1 MRLWKRMISSLLA
14 IATIASLC
22 ITPVNISYADGGA
35 GDGAGNTSGTGGSKG
50 GTWSSDRT
58 GIRVYVVN
66 ENGELMSN
74 IVDIISDPKIPQ
86 YSTLACFGTRGIGTY
101 QWYKAGSIRANDFYD
116 STANMIGDET
126 TQVVI
131 LNAKDIVGRGDKTI
145 VGNGMP
151 IQDYA
156 GGKFTTSG
164 ETLRKFML
172 GSGSSSD
179 LWGGGTVSGGNGG
192 NTTVPD
198 NPSVDVGS
206 VVSKILD
213 ALDSKVIAYK
223 ALGEL
228 SPQEIIV
235 LIGRDIEAKAT
246 EIATATNSSGGPMYT
261 DAQKQVII
269 AAMDKYKKDLESS
282 LLSGTPTAQLET
294 GSLIQVAYAD
304 TTDESLSP
312 LYKNGFLVDLM
323 EFTINGITLF
333 DFNKAS
339 GIDKNGWSNIPGTNT
354 PSFLQ
359 TCADHNFIV
368 FMEPLF
374 YNRLNKKNGDTSSYL
389 FYGTVSNYGKFINDE
404 AAKGGWSNG
413 DNTGGNLD
421 RALHKSLTWSMYTE
435 NLLQTSG
442 MSIQP
447 GTKHPNFNGEM
458 PNNVFMNA
466 KWWGFGLHYYKFKS
480 TTATHTWDSHNYPI
494 TNPGPHGDNPNY
506 KEHPA
511 PDPTKD
517 PCTSTTVEK
526 NKNKLH
532 YRIVKVYDQEVL
544 YASIDENGELNLTK
558 GTEHVSTHVREQTL
572 PKIEV
577 QDEMPEYRMVE
588 WKYTYDQ
595 YVPVTEGGTE
605 STKWED
611 EPIAG
616 RTVVNSDIAA

>member
-1 MRLWKRMISSLLA
+1 MISSLLV

-58 GIRVYVVN
+58 GIRVYAVN
-66 ENGELMSN
+66 ENGELVSN
-74 IVDIISDPKIPQ
+74 IVDIISDSKIPQ

-101 QWYKAGSIRANDFYD
+101 QWYKAGSIKANQTYV
-116 STANMIGDET
+116 STANGANN
-126 TQVVI
+126 QVII
-131 LNAKDIVGRGDKTI
+131 LNAKDVVGRGGKTM

-235 LIGRDIEAKAT
+235 LIGRDIEAKAA

-282 LLSGTPTAQLET
+282 LLSGTSTAQLET
-294 GSLIQVAYAD
+294 DSLIQVAYAD
-304 TTDESLSP
+304 TTDAGLSP
-312 LYKNGFLVDLM
+312 LYKNGFLIDLM
-323 EFTINGITLF
+323 DFQIATDVSLF

-339 GIDKNGWSNIPGTNT
+339 GITKDMWAVNPDTGKA
-354 PSFLQ
+354 SFLT
-359 TCADHNFIV
+359 TCAQHNFIV

-480 TTATHTWDSHNYPI
+480 TTATHTYDSHNYPI
-494 TNPGPHGDNPNY
+494 TDPNPHGDNPNY

-511 PDPTKD
+511 PDPSKD

-526 NKNKLH
+526 NKDKLH

-544 YASIDENGELNLTK
+544 YVHYDDEGYPYFEK
-558 GTEHVSTHVREQTL
+558 GVEHISTHVREQTL

>member
-1 MRLWKRMISSLLA
+1 MISSLLV

-22 ITPVNISYADGGA
+22 ITPVNVSYADGGS

-58 GIRVYVVN
+58 GIRVYAVN

-74 IVDIISDPKIPQ
+74 IVDIISDSKIPQ

-101 QWYKAGSIRANDFYD
+101 QWYKAGSIKANQTYV
-116 STANMIGDET
+116 STANGANN
-126 TQVVI
+126 QVII
-131 LNAKDIVGRGDKTI
+131 LNAKDVVGRGGKTM

-179 LWGGGTVSGGNGG
+179 LWGGGTVIGGNGG

-235 LIGRDIEAKAT
+235 LIGRDIETKAT
-246 EIATATNSSGGPMYT
+246 EIATANNSSGGPMYT

-294 GSLIQVAYAD
+294 DSLIQVVYAD
-304 TTDESLSP
+304 TDASLSP
-312 LYKNGFLVDLM
+312 LYKNGFLIDLM
-323 EFTINGITLF
+323 DFQIATDVSLF
-333 DFNKAS
+333 GFNKAS
-339 GIDKNGWSNIPGTNT
+339 GITKDMWVVNPDTDKA
-354 PSFLQ
+354 SFLT
-359 TCADHNFIV
+359 TCAQHNFIV

-389 FYGTVSNYGKFINDE
+389 FYGTVSNYGQFINDE

-421 RALHKSLTWSMYTE
+421 RVLHKSLTWSMYTE

-511 PDPTKD
+511 PDPKTD
-517 PCTSTTVEK
+517 PCTSDK
-526 NKNKLH
+526 INSLLDKAH

-595 YVPVTEGGTE
+595 YVPVTEGGTD